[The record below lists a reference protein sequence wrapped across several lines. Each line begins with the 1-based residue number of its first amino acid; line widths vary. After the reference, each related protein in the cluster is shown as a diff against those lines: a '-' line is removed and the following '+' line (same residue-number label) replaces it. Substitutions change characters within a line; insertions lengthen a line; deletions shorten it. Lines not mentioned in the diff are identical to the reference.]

1 MFREYDLRY
10 LIPYVVLML
19 TLTGLDIGY
28 EVATRGGESWPETLL
43 AIGNGA
49 SSAVSTTFITFATV
63 EAVIYMVLA
72 MWRLKKLQKDSE
84 EKQAEARREGRAEG
98 HEEGHE
104 EGRVVGREEGRVEGI
119 QQGREEGREEG
130 IQQGREEG
138 RGQGIQEGRR
148 EERQRLEAWV
158 RQVEAEVRDAGVSI
172 TEPPPFDEE

>member
-10 LIPYVVLML
+10 LIPYVILML
-19 TLTGLDIGY
+19 TLTGLDIWY
-28 EVATRGGESWPETLL
+28 EVAVRTGDSWTETLL

-98 HEEGHE
+98 
-104 EGRVVGREEGRVEGI
+104 REEGV
-119 QQGREEGREEG
+119 EEG
-130 IQQGREEG
+130 IQKGREA
-138 RGQGIQEGRR
+138 
-148 EERQRLEAWV
+148 ERQRWQEWV
-158 RQVEAEVRDAGVSI
+158 RRVEGDVHAAGVSFK
-172 TEPPPFDEE
+172 EPPPGDEE

>member
-84 EKQAEARREGRAEG
+84 EKQAEARREGIETG
-98 HEEGHE
+98 
-104 EGRVVGREEGRVEGI
+104 VQKGREEGR
-119 QQGREEGREEG
+119 Q
-130 IQQGREEG
+130 
-138 RGQGIQEGRR
+138 
-148 EERQRLEAWV
+148 EERQRWEAWAQ
-158 RQVEAEVRDAGVSI
+158 RVEEEVRAAGVSI
-172 TEPPPFDEE
+172 TEPRPIDEE

>member
-84 EKQAEARREGRAEG
+84 EKQAEARREG
-98 HEEGHE
+98 HETGHE
-104 EGRVVGREEGRVEGI
+104 EGRVVGREEGR
-119 QQGREEGREEG
+119 
-130 IQQGREEG
+130 
-138 RGQGIQEGRR
+138 R
-148 EERQRLEAWV
+148 EERQRWQEWA
-158 RQVEAEVRDAGVSI
+158 RRMEDARAAGVSFK
-172 TEPPPFDEE
+172 EPPPCDEE

>member
-84 EKQAEARREGRAEG
+84 EKQAEARREGRRG
-98 HEEGHE
+98 
-104 EGRVVGREEGRVEGI
+104 GRAGRKPGSGRREEGR
-119 QQGREEGREEG
+119 Q
-130 IQQGREEG
+130 
-138 RGQGIQEGRR
+138 
-148 EERQRLEAWV
+148 EERQRWQEWA
-158 RQVEAEVRDAGVSI
+158 RRMEDARAAGVSFK
-172 TEPPPFDEE
+172 EPPPCDEE

>member
-84 EKQAEARREGRAEG
+84 EKQAAARREGRAEG
-98 HEEGHE
+98 
-104 EGRVVGREEGRVEGI
+104 R
-119 QQGREEGREEG
+119 Q
-130 IQQGREEG
+130 
-138 RGQGIQEGRR
+138 
-148 EERQRLEAWV
+148 EERQRWQEWA
-158 RQVEAEVRDAGVSI
+158 RRMEDARAAGVSFK
-172 TEPPPFDEE
+172 EPPPCDEE